1 MFKILFNLVFKI
13 VGVILGIVLAPIN
26 AILVTLF
33 PGIGS
38 TIATLTETLNGLFTH
53 FSWALG
59 LVPEP
64 IITVVLSILGFEIA
78 KHTIYSATH
87 LVIRMWGVIQ
97 RIKVW

>member
-1 MFKILFNLVFKI
+1 MFKILFNIVFSI
-13 VGVILGIVLAPIN
+13 IGVILGIVLAPIN

-33 PGIGS
+33 PDIAS
-38 TIATLTETLNGLFTH
+38 TISTLSQTLSSLFSN

-64 IITVVLSILGFEIA
+64 LVTTVLTIISFEIA
-78 KHTIYSATH
+78 KHTIYQATH
-87 LVIRMWGVIQ
+87 LVIRMWGLIQ